1 MNFLAH
7 AYLSGDN
14 TKLLIGNFIGD
25 FVKGR
30 DYEQFESEIAKGVL
44 LHRAIDEF
52 TDNHP
57 IVGESKDRLRKKY
70 RHYSGVVVDVFYDH
84 FLAKN
89 WKKYHEKPLLKY
101 TEAIYNILDD
111 HGEIL
116 PKQMKFVLG
125 YMKRDNWL
133 YNYSKVKGINRAL
146 TGMAKRT
153 KFDSKMEEAVIDLR
167 ANYSL
172 FEEEFHNY
180 LPEAE
185 QFVKNW
191 LEKNN

>member
-7 AYLSGDN
+7 AYLSGDHP
-14 TKLLIGNFIGD
+14 KLLIGNFIGD

-30 DYEQFESEIAKGVL
+30 EFENFEKDISRGIL

-52 TDNHP
+52 TDNHS
-57 IVGESKDRLRKKY
+57 IVSQSKDHLREKY
-70 RHYSGVVVDVFYDH
+70 RHYSGVVVDLFYDH

-89 WKKYHEKPLLKY
+89 WATYHQKPLLQY
-101 TEAIYNILDD
+101 TNDVYKLLEEHHA
-111 HGEIL
+111 IL
-116 PKQMKFVLG
+116 PKQMRFVLG

-133 YNYSKVKGINRAL
+133 YNYSKIEGINRAL
-146 TGMAKRT
+146 SGMARRT

-172 FEEEFHNY
+172 FENEFKQY

-185 QFVKNW
+185 QFVENW
-191 LEKNN
+191 LKENQ